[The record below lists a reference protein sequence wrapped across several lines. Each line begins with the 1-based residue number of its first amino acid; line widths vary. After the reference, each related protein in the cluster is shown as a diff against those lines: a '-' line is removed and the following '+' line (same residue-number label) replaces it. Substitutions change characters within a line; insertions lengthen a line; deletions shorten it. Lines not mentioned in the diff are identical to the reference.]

1 LIFST
6 MRKPFTLIVAFLLI
20 ALLFVAMSAGCASA
34 KDIVTIS
41 LDKRFEVT
49 PGIIVHLIQLTISDT
64 TYGASFAQDES
75 KVVYP
80 VLVYNYENHGTVP
93 ATGHLHARFVDDQ
106 GTIYDGVDA
115 GEIGQIPPGGTSST
129 WIIEVNIP
137 KDRKITEITF
147 VRGLEPETTYTIT
160 YPATPTPS
168 PVPTATPAASA
179 ARKGNFCI
187 STVLLP
193 LLLVGA
199 AWLGGR
205 AIKR

>member
-1 LIFST
+1 
-6 MRKPFTLIVAFLLI
+6 MRKPYPLIVAFLLV
-20 ALLFVAMSAGCASA
+20 ALLFVAMSAGTASA
-34 KDIVTIS
+34 RDIVTIP

-49 PGIIVHLIQLTISDT
+49 PGIVVHLIQLTISDT

-93 ATGHLHARFVDDQ
+93 MRGHLHARFVDDQ

-115 GEIGQIPPGGTSST
+115 GEIGLIPPGGTSST

-137 KDRKITEITF
+137 KDRKLTEITF
-147 VRGLEPETTYTIT
+147 VRGLEPETTYVIN
-160 YPATPTPS
+160 YPDMPTPTPA
-168 PVPTATPAASA
+168 PTAGASA
-179 ARKGNFCI
+179 SPSPKGNFCI

-193 LLLVGA
+193 LTLLGVT
-199 AWLGGR
+199 WLGRR

>member
-1 LIFST
+1 
-6 MRKPFTLIVAFLLI
+6 MRKPFTLIVAFLLV

-34 KDIVTIS
+34 KDIVTIP

-49 PGIIVHLIQLTISDT
+49 PGIVVHLIQLTISDT

-80 VLVYNYENHGTVP
+80 VLVYNYENHGTIP
-93 ATGHLHARFVDDQ
+93 MNGHLHARFVDDQ
-106 GTIYDGVDA
+106 GTIYDGIDA
-115 GEIGQIPPGGTSST
+115 GEIGLIPPGGTSST
-129 WIIEVNIP
+129 WIIEINIP
-137 KDRKITEITF
+137 KERKITEITF
-147 VRGLEPETTYTIT
+147 VRGLEEEPTYIIN
-160 YPATPTPS
+160 YPATPTPT
-168 PVPTATPAASA
+168 PVPTATPVASTA
-179 ARKGNFCI
+179 PKGNFCI

-199 AWLGGR
+199 TWLGRR